1 MKKMQDSF
9 SGNFSSQ
16 FKIKK
21 MLVLAKVR
29 ALDQNTKIP
38 GRFSR
43 GAGRGRAKNLNFGI
57 IVGTNCH
64 LFFC

>member
-43 GAGRGRAKNLNFGI
+43 GPGGG
-57 IVGTNCH
+57 GEG
-64 LFFC
+64 